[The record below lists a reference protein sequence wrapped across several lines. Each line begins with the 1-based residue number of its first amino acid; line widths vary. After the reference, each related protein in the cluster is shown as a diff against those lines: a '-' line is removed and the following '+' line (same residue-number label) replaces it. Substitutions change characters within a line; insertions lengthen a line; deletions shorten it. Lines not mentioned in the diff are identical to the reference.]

1 MASRFTLRADRP
13 APRQTAGL
21 LRFLGQRLIL
31 GVVLLFAAVTLMYF
45 LVSANPETVART
57 ILGGSATPDQITA
70 KVVELGLDRPVLAQY
85 GDWVAGLLRGDLG
98 TSYITG
104 SPVSES
110 LAQHLP
116 VTLSIVIG
124 AVLITAILATVV
136 GTIAGLR
143 RGWID
148 HALQL
153 VAVFGTA
160 VPGFLV
166 ALIVV
171 SVFAVQLGWFP
182 AVGYTAFEK
191 NPLLWAQG
199 LVLPIASIC
208 VVATSA
214 AAMQLR
220 NAVIEA
226 NGRDFVRT
234 LRSRGFSEW
243 RVVGIHVLRAA
254 APVVLS
260 VLALQ
265 FVGMLSGIV
274 VIEQIFALQG
284 IGSDA
289 LQATTKGDVPV
300 VLGVIL
306 VSVTIV
312 VIINLLIDLVNAWV
326 NPKVRL
332 S

>member
-1 MASRFTLRADRP
+1 MDPRTPSTTGQP
-13 APRQTAGL
+13 ARRRTVDSLTFVA
-21 LRFLGQRLIL
+21 RRLVL
-31 GVVLLFAAVTLMYF
+31 GVVLLFTAMTLMYF
-45 LVSANPETVART
+45 LVSANPQTVART
-57 ILGGSATPDQITA
+57 ILGGSATLDQVTA
-70 KVVELGLDRPVLAQY
+70 KIAELGLDRPVIAQY
-85 GDWVAGLLRGDLG
+85 GDWLAGLLRGDLG
-98 TSYITG
+98 ISYITG
-104 SPVSES
+104 TPVVES
-110 LAQHLP
+110 LALHLP
-116 VTLSIVIG
+116 VTLSIVVG
-124 AVLITAILATVV
+124 AVLVTAVLAVIIGTV
-136 GTIAGLR
+136 AGLR
-143 RGWID
+143 RGWVD

-153 VAVFGTA
+153 VAVVGTA
-160 VPGFLV
+160 IPGFLV

-171 SVFAVQLGWFP
+171 SIFAIQLGWFP
-182 AVGYTAFEK
+182 AVGYTSFAK
-191 NPLLWAQG
+191 DPVLWAQG

-220 NAVIEA
+220 NAVIEV

-234 LRSRGFSEW
+234 LRSRGFSEG

-254 APVVLS
+254 APVMLS

-289 LQATTKGDVPV
+289 LQGTTKGDVPV

-312 VIINLLIDLVNAWV
+312 VVINILVDLVNAWV